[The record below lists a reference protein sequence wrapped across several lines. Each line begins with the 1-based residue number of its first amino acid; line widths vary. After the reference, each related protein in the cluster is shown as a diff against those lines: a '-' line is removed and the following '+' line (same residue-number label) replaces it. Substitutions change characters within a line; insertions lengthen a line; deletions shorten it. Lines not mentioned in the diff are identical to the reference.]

1 MPMPHQFVQKLLPA
15 RGTAWNRQRLPQFP
29 NVSSCAAATGNT
41 RLCGSLQRRQQD
53 PFQTSCLQSTN
64 SNPTSVTYVI
74 LYWLNPFPHFFIGVS
89 SGLLSE
95 YCHTTMYL
103 LVSVFSIKSLLPF
116 TAPLLPSLLLYFF
129 YVSKHIVFWL
139 ISFLIYF
146 YLLSLFIS
154 FFLFTYFSLVISSS
168 QPAFL

>member
-1 MPMPHQFVQKLLPA
+1 
-15 RGTAWNRQRLPQFP
+15 
-29 NVSSCAAATGNT
+29 
-41 RLCGSLQRRQQD
+41 
-53 PFQTSCLQSTN
+53 
-64 SNPTSVTYVI
+64 
-74 LYWLNPFPHFFIGVS
+74 
-89 SGLLSE
+89 
-95 YCHTTMYL
+95 MYL